1 MAPYRRI
8 GEHTRSANRP
18 PATLP
23 IAIPPKN
30 PVRIV
35 ATAWVVFP
43 NTRTSC
49 LDQTTSY
56 MSPAAPDRT
65 KIARRSRGWRTTG
78 VSHASGRSGPIG
90 NEPRRLQVV
99 GPVPAEESDEDPEHD
114 QPPRANAD
122 RGTPDPEELV
132 PSRVTCRRHAAERP
146 DERDRVE

>member
-8 GEHTRSANRP
+8 GERTRSANRP

-23 IAIPPKN
+23 IAIPPKK

-35 ATAWVVFP
+35 ATACVVFP

-65 KIARRSRGWRTTG
+65 KIARRSRGRRTGG
-78 VSHASGRSGPIG
+78 VSHARARSGPIG
-90 NEPRRLQVV
+90 NEPRRLEVV
-99 GPVPAEESDEDPEHD
+99 GPVPAEESDKDAEHD
-114 QPPRANAD
+114 QPAPADAD
-122 RGTPDPEELV
+122 RG
-132 PSRVTCRRHAAERP
+132 
-146 DERDRVE
+146 